1 MRKLAAAALALALLL
16 PTAARVQDWPS
27 RPVTMVV
34 PFAAG
39 GPVDTSARIMAARLS
54 ELIGQQVIV
63 ENVAG
68 AGSMTGA
75 NRVAKAAPDGSI
87 FLYGNSSTHTFSQLL
102 YKKPLYNAVT
112 DFAPVAA
119 FVENSKVLL
128 ARKDFPADTLGT
140 FIAYVRGNEAKL
152 QYGSAG
158 AGSAAHVTCV
168 LLNSAIGVEVTH
180 IPYRG
185 LAPAMQD
192 LIGGRIDYICD
203 IISTALPQIRAGTV
217 KPLALL
223 SPNRSRVLP
232 DLATADE
239 QGLKGFDVDAW
250 NAFFFP
256 RHTPEPIVRRLAK
269 AVERRSRYARGAR
282 AAGGARPHHRGA
294 RSGAIRTMSP
304 SWSRASSRNGRRRSR
319 RAARR
324 LNNQTRRPG
333 GHHDA
338 HTRSVSRRPGGRFV
352 SEHHRRRAGMAE
364 PAGER
369 WWCLTRPAVRSTPSA
384 ASWRRA

>member
-1 MRKLAAAALALALLL
+1 MARMVALAFAAALALAG
-16 PTAARVQDWPS
+16 AAGAQDWPT

-39 GPVDTSARIMAARLS
+39 GPVDTSARIMAARLA
-54 ELIGQQVIV
+54 ELLGQPVII

-75 NRVAKAAPDGSI
+75 NRVAKAPPDGSV

-102 YKKPLYNAVT
+102 YKTPLYDAVG

-119 FVENSKVLL
+119 FVENSKVLI
-128 ARKDFPADTLGT
+128 ARKDFPADTLAD
-140 FIAYVRGNEAKL
+140 FIAYVRAHQARL

-185 LAPAMQD
+185 LAPALQD
-192 LIGGRIDYICD
+192 LIGGRIDYICE
-203 IISTALPQIRAGTV
+203 IISTALPQIRTKAV
-217 KPLALL
+217 KALAIL

-232 DLATADE
+232 DLPTADE
-239 QGLKGFDVDAW
+239 QGLRGFDVDAW

-256 RHTPEPIVRRLAK
+256 KGTPEPIVRRLARATSD
-269 AVERRSRYARGAR
+269 AVD
-282 AAGGARPHHRGA
+282 
-294 RSGAIRTMSP
+294 T
-304 SWSRASSRNGRRRSR
+304 
-319 RAARR
+319 
-324 LNNQTRRPG
+324 
-333 GHHDA
+333 
-338 HTRSVSRRPGGRFV
+338 
-352 SEHHRRRAGMAE
+352 
-364 PAGER
+364 
-369 WWCLTRPAVRSTPSA
+369 PAVRARLEDLGLTIAAPERRNPDYVTQLVPSELKKWGPAIKASGA
-384 ASWRRA
+384 APD

>member
-1 MRKLAAAALALALLL
+1 MKAMGFVLVAMLAWAAPAGA
-16 PTAARVQDWPS
+16 QDWPT

-54 ELIGQQVIV
+54 ELLGQPAIV
-63 ENVAG
+63 ENIAG

-75 NRVAKAAPDGSI
+75 NRVAKAPPDGSL

-102 YKKPLYNAVT
+102 NKKPPYDVLT

-119 FVENSKVLL
+119 FVENSKVLI
-128 ARKDFPADTLGT
+128 ARKDFPAGTLPE
-140 FIAYVRGNEAKL
+140 FISYVRANQAKL

-185 LAPAMQD
+185 LAPALQD
-192 LIGGRIDYICD
+192 LIGGRIDYLCE
-203 IISTALPQIRAGTV
+203 IISTALPQIRADTV

-223 SPNRSRVLP
+223 SLNRSPVLP
-232 DLATADE
+232 KLATADE

-256 RHTPEPIVRRLAK
+256 KGTPEPIVRRLAK
-269 AVERRSRYARGAR
+269 ATS
-282 AAGGARPHHRGA
+282 
-294 RSGAIRTMSP
+294 
-304 SWSRASSRNGRRRSR
+304 
-319 RAARR
+319 
-324 LNNQTRRPG
+324 
-333 GHHDA
+333 DA
-338 HTRSVSRRPGGRFV
+338 VDT
-352 SEHHRRRAGMAE
+352 
-364 PAGER
+364 
-369 WWCLTRPAVRSTPSA
+369 PAVRARLEDLGLTVAAPERRNPDYVAKLVPSELA
-384 ASWRRA
+384 KWAPAIKASGVNAE

>member
-1 MRKLAAAALALALLL
+1 MKATGLGLAAVLACLTPAD
-16 PTAARVQDWPS
+16 AQDWPT

-54 ELIGQQVIV
+54 ELIGQPVIV
-63 ENVAG
+63 ENIAG

-75 NRVAKAAPDGSI
+75 NRVAKGPPDGSV

-102 YKKPLYNAVT
+102 NKKPPYDALT
-112 DFAPVAA
+112 DFTPVAA
-119 FVENSKVLL
+119 FVENSKVLI
-128 ARKDFPADTLGT
+128 ARKDFPADTLSE
-140 FIAYVRGNEAKL
+140 FIGYVRANQGKL

-185 LAPAMQD
+185 LAPALQD
-192 LIGGRIDYICD
+192 LIGGRIDYLCE
-203 IISTALPQIRAGTV
+203 IISTALPQIRADTV

-223 SPNRSRVLP
+223 SLNRSPVLP
-232 DLATADE
+232 KLATADE

-256 RHTPEPIVRRLAK
+256 KGTPEPIVRRLAK
-269 AVERRSRYARGAR
+269 ATS
-282 AAGGARPHHRGA
+282 
-294 RSGAIRTMSP
+294 
-304 SWSRASSRNGRRRSR
+304 
-319 RAARR
+319 
-324 LNNQTRRPG
+324 
-333 GHHDA
+333 DA
-338 HTRSVSRRPGGRFV
+338 VDT
-352 SEHHRRRAGMAE
+352 
-364 PAGER
+364 
-369 WWCLTRPAVRSTPSA
+369 PAVRARLVDLGLTIAAPERRNPDYVAKLVPSELA
-384 ASWRRA
+384 KWAPAIKASGVSPD